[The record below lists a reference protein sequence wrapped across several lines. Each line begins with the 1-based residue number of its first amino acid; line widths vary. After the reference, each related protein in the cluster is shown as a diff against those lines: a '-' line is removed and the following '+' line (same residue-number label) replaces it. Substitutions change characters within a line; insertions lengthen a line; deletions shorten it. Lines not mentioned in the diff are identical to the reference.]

1 MSAPLPTFPD
11 ESRFRDS
18 EINCFHDVEMTRGPF
33 AQFFYVIWD
42 VPEPPLTITTWVEHI
57 WDPFFFFKMV
67 LVFCP
72 FFGLGVSEPR
82 LGVSFPRLPKRLVF
96 LGFTVCTLK
105 YTHCRHMLVCY
116 SYGGFIASPFCLS

>member
-18 EINCFHDVEMTRGPF
+18 EINCFHDVEMARGPF

-57 WDPFFFFKMV
+57 WDPIFFFQNGTGF
-67 LVFCP
+67 LPIFR
-72 FFGLGVSEPR
+72 FGSLGTETRGLVSETPETTGISR
-82 LGVSFPRLPKRLVF
+82 VNGKNAKKTSKIEIE
-96 LGFTVCTLK
+96 FTDKENSWT
-105 YTHCRHMLVCY
+105 
-116 SYGGFIASPFCLS
+116 GPFNF

>member
-18 EINCFHDVEMTRGPF
+18 EINCFHDVEMASCPF

-57 WDPFFFFKMV
+57 WDPIFFFQNGTGF
-67 LVFCP
+67 LPIFR
-72 FFGLGVSEPR
+72 FGGLVSETPETTGISR
-82 LGVSFPRLPKRLVF
+82 VKTRVSGVVVKKVEN
-96 LGFTVCTLK
+96 TVP
-105 YTHCRHMLVCY
+105 Y
-116 SYGGFIASPFCLS
+116 SA

>member
-18 EINCFHDVEMTRGPF
+18 EITCSHDVEMGRGPF

-57 WDPFFFFKMV
+57 WDPIFFFQNGTGF
-67 LVFCP
+67 LPIFR
-72 FFGLGVSEPR
+72 FGSLGTETRGLVSETPETTGISR
-82 LGVSFPRLPKRLVF
+82 VNCSIVVQSWKKESI
-96 LGFTVCTLK
+96 LK
-105 YTHCRHMLVCY
+105 
-116 SYGGFIASPFCLS
+116 

>member
-18 EINCFHDVEMTRGPF
+18 EINCFHDVEMARGPF

-57 WDPFFFFKMV
+57 WDPIFFFSKWYWFSAH
-67 LVFCP
+67 FR
-72 FFGLGVSEPR
+72 FGSLG
-82 LGVSFPRLPKRLVF
+82 
-96 LGFTVCTLK
+96 
-105 YTHCRHMLVCY
+105 THY
-116 SYGGFIASPFCLS
+116 A